1 MQFIEKLIKGKRG
14 RVGLVYSR
22 MKQKDRTATIEA
34 FTDVMSENG
43 ERKHKE
49 NYQILIGTTRLIGA
63 GLQLTRASHVVLMEP
78 DFEFF
83 RELQGYARVHRI
95 GQKNFESY
103 SYRFIDEGSA
113 IEQRI
118 LKRQKERYEFTG
130 RFVGTQADLE
140 REKDLEAGLVP
151 LREPKMEHLDVP
163 VSPKSFPPGERPLPP
178 TPDDATIGIEDETSK
193 LKLDGEV
200 GNSTPQIHDTMEGLI
215 AVVDNSIKEMIGTF
229 PVPRKGDG
237 RGQVVHHLR
246 YPKGK
251 FYEHVDE

>member
-1 MQFIEKLIKGKRG
+1 
-14 RVGLVYSR
+14 
-22 MKQKDRTATIEA
+22 MKQKDRTTTIEA
-34 FTDVMSENG
+34 FTDVLSENG
-43 ERKHKE
+43 ERKQKD

-118 LKRQKERYEFTG
+118 LKRQKERNEFTG

-140 REKDLEAGLVP
+140 REKDAEAGLVP
-151 LREPKMEHLDVP
+151 VRELKVKHLDVP
-163 VSPKSFPPGERPLPP
+163 VSPKSFPMGERPLPP
-178 TPDDATIGIEDETSK
+178 TPDDSTIRIEDEK
-193 LKLDGEV
+193 RDGEV
-200 GNSTPQIHDTMEGLI
+200 GSSTARMPDMMEGLI
-215 AVVDNSIKEMIGTF
+215 AVLDNSIKEMIGKF
-229 PVPRKGDG
+229 PVPGKGDG

-246 YPKGK
+246 DPKGK